1 MNVEICLD
9 VQRKVKLTE
18 KAGLGALGTA
28 GGREA
33 AGGSCGGRDV
43 AGASSSHASAG
54 ALPVPAGRTDEA
66 PPKAGR
72 GAAGIAGLEGPVL
85 EGADG
90 VFFGGGCAFR
100 MAVMSGRPTGV

>member
-1 MNVEICLD
+1 VNERLNLSRCT
-9 VQRKVKLTE
+9 KVKLTE

-43 AGASSSHASAG
+43 AGASLSHASAG

-90 VFFGGGCAFR
+90 AFFGGG
-100 MAVMSGRPTGV
+100 